1 MKLVFTGT
9 RNGMTVEQQRV
20 VRDFLM
26 RNQQFTNF
34 THGDCVG
41 ADVDFHNLVRGY
53 RKGSPIITYRVLGP
67 LCAMSEADLAI
78 DGESHSHLSR
88 NRRIV
93 DMSKFLIGTPSTS
106 SPTKR
111 GGTWYTLRY
120 GQKRGKDGLIV
131 YPDGR
136 TEDLKTADLDP
147 KD

>member
-1 MKLVFTGT
+1 MNLVFTGT
-9 RNGMTVEQQRV
+9 RNGMTVEQQRI

-26 RNQQFTNF
+26 RSRQFTSF

-53 RKGSPIITYRVLGP
+53 KKGSPIITYRVPGP

-78 DGESHSHLSR
+78 DEEDHLSR
-88 NRRIV
+88 NRKMV
-93 DMSKFLIGTPSTS
+93 NQSQFLIGTPPTS

-120 GQKRGKDGLIV
+120 AQEKGKDGLVV

-136 TEDLKTADLDP
+136 TEDLKTADLSP